1 MYLANQVV
9 EIIDFFII
17 FLNYIISTWLGGSK
31 RHTTHLGIVGSIN
44 NLDINIDNEINMNY
58 DDDDDV
64 CEMCPRL
71 VCSLAEAELTK
82 FRLAFHLK
90 PYEGDD
96 HDDDG
101 DDGDNDEDDDH
112 DVSYC

>member
-1 MYLANQVV
+1 MAPAGSSRFSKTLTIFMYLANQVV

-44 NLDINIDNEINMNY
+44 NLDININNEIKMNY

-64 CEMCPRL
+64 CDYNH
-71 VCSLAEAELTK
+71 A
-82 FRLAFHLK
+82 
-90 PYEGDD
+90 
-96 HDDDG
+96 DDD
-101 DDGDNDEDDDH
+101 
-112 DVSYC
+112 DVDQEGVNLSSSGH

>member
-1 MYLANQVV
+1 MK
-9 EIIDFFII
+9 II
-17 FLNYIISTWLGGSK
+17 
-31 RHTTHLGIVGSIN
+31 IVF
-44 NLDINIDNEINMNY
+44 

-71 VCSLAEAELTK
+71 VCSLVEAELTK